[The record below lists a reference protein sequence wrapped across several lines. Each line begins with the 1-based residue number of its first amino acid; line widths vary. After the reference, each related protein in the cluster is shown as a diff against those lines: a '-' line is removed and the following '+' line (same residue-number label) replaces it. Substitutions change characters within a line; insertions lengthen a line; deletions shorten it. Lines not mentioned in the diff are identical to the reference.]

1 MRRWRLLSTGFVAGK
16 GEGGVLEE
24 GEAGVE
30 MLVSMYPHAV
40 EELPSD
46 DVVGGAECEA
56 SGPEGEGSREAEF
69 APTGDNRAPTE
80 GSREAEFAP
89 TGDDGNSEVMDDGE

>member
-1 MRRWRLLSTGFVAGK
+1 MSRKAKAKADTEDTEEGGNDMRRWRLLSTGFVAGK
-16 GEGGVLEE
+16 GEGDVLEE

-56 SGPEGEGSREAEF
+56 SGPVGEGSREAEF
-69 APTGDNRAPTE
+69 APT
-80 GSREAEFAP
+80 
-89 TGDDGNSEVMDDGE
+89 